1 MRRAF
6 IALMATVFVGAV
18 LAPIAGAED
27 QHSDNIK
34 RLAQAPIIVTPD
46 DPKTEENER
55 IVAQGSD
62 IAFEK
67 DLLVAGSWQGVGFF
81 KISPRSP
88 FIKQI
93 SFIICN
99 GAQGDVSIYGDL
111 AFMSV
116 DTPQVKSDG
125 TQGDGGCDSI
135 NASAAQVAQGLA
147 WEGVRV
153 FDIKNPAQPRFLGA
167 ISGGCGSHTH
177 TLLPTGKKLYL
188 YMHSYPL
195 TGGLGPNCNYA
206 VHRKNLIFE
215 VNTSDPGKS
224 KQVGSLDVT
233 PSPGC
238 HDATF
243 FPDKNI
249 AVAACLTESQVWDIK
264 DPTNP
269 TILSRIRNPFM
280 IHHSSALTWDGKI
293 AVIGDEFAGA
303 AAGAGCAPG
312 NSDSPVGA
320 MWFYDISDPSAPV
333 QVGRF
338 GPPRTAFPDSPEEAA
353 RHACTNHNMTVLP
366 MKDPKKYIVSTSW
379 YAAGI
384 SLIDFSDPANP
395 EETAYYVP
403 DNEGQQ
409 PDTWAAYW
417 YNGFIYTNDV
427 NLPRGSASLPSSPSA
442 GVGVYQVKGY
452 DAKTVHYFRTRSNPQ
467 VQISD
472 FK

>member
-1 MRRAF
+1 MRRIF
-6 IALMATVFVGAV
+6 VALFAAV
-18 LAPIAGAED
+18 LAAAVLSPPASAED

-55 IVAQGSD
+55 ITARGSD

-67 DLLVAGSWQGVGFF
+67 NLLVAGSWEGIGFF
-81 KISPRSP
+81 KMTPRSP
-88 FIKQI
+88 HIEQI

-99 GAQGDVSIYGDL
+99 GAQGDVSVYGDL
-111 AFMSV
+111 VFQSV
-116 DTPQVKSDG
+116 DTAQVKSDN
-125 TQGDGGCDSI
+125 TEGDGSCDSKD
-135 NASAAQVAQGLA
+135 ASRDQILAGMA

-153 FDIKNPAQPRFLGA
+153 FSIADPKNPRFLGA
-167 ISGGCGSHTH
+167 FEAGCGSHTH
-177 TLLPTGKKLYL
+177 TLLPWGNKLYL

-195 TGGLGPNCNYA
+195 ASGLWAECNY
-206 VHRKNLIFE
+206 VSHRKNFIFE
-215 VNTSDPGKS
+215 VDTKDPSKT

-233 PSPGC
+233 PAPGC

-243 FPDKNI
+243 DPAKKLAF
-249 AVAACLTESQVWDIK
+249 AACLTESQIWDIS
-264 DPTNP
+264 DPTAP
-269 TILSRIRNPFM
+269 EIIARIRNPFVV
-280 IHHSSALTWDGKI
+280 HHSSALTWDGKI

-312 NSDSPVGA
+312 NSDSPIGA
-320 MWFYDISDPSAPV
+320 MWFYDITDPTSPE
-333 QVGRF
+333 QVGHF
-338 GPPRTAFPDSPEEAA
+338 GPPRTAIPDSVEEAA
-353 RHACTNHNMTVLP
+353 RHACTNHNFTVLP

-384 SLIDFSDPANP
+384 SLIDFSDPGNP

-403 DNEGQQ
+403 DNEGQL
-409 PDTWAAYW
+409 PDTWAAYY

-427 NLPRGSASLPSSPSA
+427 NLPRAAGPATPSA

-452 DAKTVHYFRTRSNPQ
+452 DAKTTYFHRMRLNPQ
-467 VQISD
+467 VQIRD

>member
-1 MRRAF
+1 MRRVF
-6 IALMATVFVGAV
+6 IALFAALLAAAV
-18 LAPIAGAED
+18 LSPPASAED

-34 RLAQAPIIVTPD
+34 RLAQAPIIVTQD

-67 DLLVAGSWQGVGFF
+67 NLLIAGSWQGVGFF
-81 KISPRSP
+81 KISPRAP
-88 FIKQI
+88 YIQQI

-99 GAQGDVSIYGDL
+99 GAQGDVSVYGDL
-111 AFMSV
+111 VFMSV

-125 TQGDGGCDSI
+125 TAGDGSCDSI
-135 NASAAQVAQGLA
+135 NASGAQIASGAA

-153 FDIKNPAQPRFLGA
+153 FSIANPKQPKFLGA
-167 ISGGCGSHTH
+167 MQAGCGSHTH
-177 TLLPTGKKLYL
+177 TLLPSGSKLYL

-195 TGGLGPNCNYA
+195 VSGQGPTCNYA
-206 VHRKNLIFE
+206 VHRKNFIFE
-215 VNTSDPGKS
+215 VNTADPSKS
-224 KQVGSLDVT
+224 EIVGELNVT
-233 PSPGC
+233 PAPGC

-243 FPDKNI
+243 DPARKLAF
-249 AVAACLTESQVWDIK
+249 AACLTESQVWDIS
-264 DPTNP
+264 DPTAP
-269 TILSRIRNPFM
+269 EIISRIRNPFVV
-280 IHHSSALTWDGKI
+280 HHSSALTWDGKI

-312 NSDSPVGA
+312 SSDSPIGA
-320 MWFYDISDPSAPV
+320 MWFYDITDPAAPV
-333 QVGRF
+333 NVGHF
-338 GPPRTAFPDSPEEAA
+338 GPPRTAFPNSAEEAS
-353 RHACTNHNMTVLP
+353 RHACTNHNFTVLP

-384 SLIDFSDPANP
+384 SLIDFSDPGNA
-395 EETAYYVP
+395 EEIAYYVP
-403 DNEGQQ
+403 EYEGQQ
-409 PDTWAAYW
+409 PDTWAAYY

-427 NLPRGSASLPSSPSA
+427 NLPRGSASLPGTPSA

-452 DAKTVHYFRTRSNPQ
+452 DAKTTYFHRTRLNPQ
-467 VQISD
+467 VQIQD